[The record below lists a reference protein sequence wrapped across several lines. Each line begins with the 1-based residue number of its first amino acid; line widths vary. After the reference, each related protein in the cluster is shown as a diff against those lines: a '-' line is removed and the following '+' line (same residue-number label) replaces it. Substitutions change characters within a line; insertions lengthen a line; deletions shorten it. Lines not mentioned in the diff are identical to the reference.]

1 MHPCTSDVHHPIR
14 TSFVSRFSITSH
26 ACFAECFSSREHN
39 SVSMSCHVRTTL
51 TSGEVLIG
59 FLPLKRDI
67 WTFHKT
73 SRHCCWRLELHHL
86 ASRPIP
92 ILRKHSQRNSLP
104 RFQFA
109 ANRTLH
115 PRFLRN
121 SKGKDSSYA
130 TPNIY
135 FRSQIA
141 SQAPATHQA
150 TNHSCP
156 EFQPEIDL
164 HHRASEEATVHVTP
178 SDLSR
183 TRTVVDG
190 IDVLAKSSQKSTLC
204 VQSRLSGTS
213 RKLESGVTSTNDSVS
228 REYAPLP
235 WQVQK
240 QALAQKFGSSGW
252 APRKR
257 LSPDA
262 LEGIR
267 SLNSQFP
274 EKFPTPVLANHF
286 QVSPEAIRRILKS
299 KWRPKEDEEVE
310 RRERWNKRG
319 ESIWRQMVEIGIKPP
334 KKWRDMG
341 LRKRRTHATGMSA
354 DDEVSVREYLKG
366 ALRCR
371 PISKD
376 SAAIHSWKRQFFPPA
391 PLSERIL

>member
-1 MHPCTSDVHHPIR
+1 
-14 TSFVSRFSITSH
+14 
-26 ACFAECFSSREHN
+26 
-39 SVSMSCHVRTTL
+39 MSCHVRTTL

-59 FLPLKRDI
+59 FLPIKRDV

-92 ILRKHSQRNSLP
+92 ILGKDSPRNSLLP

-109 ANRTLH
+109 AYRTLH

-121 SKGKDSSYA
+121 NKGKDNAYA
-130 TPNIY
+130 TPNIN

-141 SQAPATHQA
+141 PQAPATNQA
-150 TNHSCP
+150 TKHSCP
-156 EFQPEIDL
+156 EFHPEMGL
-164 HHRASEEATVHVTP
+164 HHRASEEATVYVTP

-183 TRTVVDG
+183 TRPVVDG
-190 IDVLAKSSQKSTLC
+190 IDLLAKSSQKPTMC

-213 RKLESGVTSTNDSVS
+213 RKLESGVTGTNDSVS

-267 SLNSQFP
+267 SLHSQFP

-341 LRKRRTHATGMSA
+341 LRKRRTHAIGMAA
-354 DDEVSVREYLKG
+354 DDEVSVREYLMG
-366 ALRCR
+366 ALRYR
-371 PISKD
+371 SISRN
-376 SAAIHSWKRQFFPPA
+376 SAAIHSWKRRVFPPA
-391 PLSERIL
+391 PLSGRIL